1 MDPLSSFFCHS
12 VDAVF
17 FLPLPTIIISSSFF
31 FIVFVFFFFS
41 ALMRSMLPLKPV
53 YPLRVDRLM
62 LVCLFIFLLL
72 LFCFFFY

>member
-41 ALMRSMLPLKPV
+41 ALSEV
-53 YPLRVDRLM
+53 YAAAKTRLST
-62 LVCLFIFLLL
+62 
-72 LFCFFFY
+72 